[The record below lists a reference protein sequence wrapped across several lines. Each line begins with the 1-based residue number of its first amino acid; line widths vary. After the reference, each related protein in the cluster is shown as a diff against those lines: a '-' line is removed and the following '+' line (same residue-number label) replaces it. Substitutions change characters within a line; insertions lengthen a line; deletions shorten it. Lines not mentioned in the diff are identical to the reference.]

1 MAEIKSKY
9 ELRSPEV
16 QEVMNKPSHF
26 FINWGNLLI
35 IISISFSI
43 FSINKIQ
50 IKNYDRL
57 LATIIS
63 EQMILDQGVLVIKLN
78 MAPQNQYPSGLET
91 QITFL
96 GDKSS
101 DMGTITGTID
111 SSWNQE
117 QYTYISWKTKLDK
130 TRQLRLNNNQV
141 IEPANGMNVSLK
153 ITTSKEDIIE
163 SMIKKLI
170 KR

>member
-9 ELRSPEV
+9 ELKSPEV

-43 FSINKIQ
+43 FLINKIQ

-78 MAPQNQYPSGLET
+78 LAPKDQYPSGLET

-96 GDKSS
+96 GDKSL
-101 DMGTITGTID
+101 DIGTITGTID
-111 SSWNQE
+111 SFWNQE
-117 QYTYISWKTKLDK
+117 QNAYISWKTKLDK

-141 IEPANGMNVSLK
+141 IVPANGMNVSLK